1 MGDHDTT
8 PTCLSA
14 EPHGPEVIRDILAHY
29 FGCIEI
35 HERPNFLSRSG
46 NKSYWDK
53 EVQLEIQKLNQQDG
67 NHETKQ
73 DFGDRAEDN
82 VKKKIRSH
90 AISIE
95 AQYKRTDTLRRA
107 LEDVKCPYKMDRGH
121 SEECN
126 LVKCLASSFH
136 NWRDDET
143 TKQGIREIREWK
155 RTNNRPTD
163 IFTPDP
169 RIVDLGRCEVLD
181 LIGKNENTGES
192 SDEEAKKYDLERDIN
207 GYIMEWD
214 ICNPER
220 KETEGNDPGQL
231 SASASFNRPSPGLRR
246 QSTPAISRTTTE
258 QLTEDIQPQ
267 RDFDQREESQRPS
280 LGVPKDS
287 YMSHASKS
295 FYKSLSADERYLK
308 PTDRKDD
315 YRFKGKFPDQ
325 RLSLRFLLGKSFG
338 KAESNGPEQADEGE
352 ESGDESIVL
361 NKNGHPDR
369 VRYIHIPHN
378 NMAWIEQAIAR
389 YFGDRKPDHGR
400 IYRSPPVKTR
410 SHMILRPEYWR
421 GQQHGGRR
429 SMVHARH
436 MRAICE
442 RVSSEIWDSEDNP
455 GNVVLFMPY
464 LHWEEDRKRDKI
476 AKIIDEETAK
486 ARKKRDDEAKKA
498 KKDRIDFRTFAGKP
512 LTTTRTAPTHPPED
526 PNHLSRILEE
536 LKKRESTATFPRIHR
551 TVTEVAK
558 GFADKTGPAKD
569 EKHEDGQQQLWYVA
583 KLETDIHGRI
593 KARSKLGK
601 LLLDAARLYEAIAI
615 YRDEQLLKKYLHH
628 DPPLHPRRTLDQ
640 SYYWTLK
647 TTKARDR
654 DQVVYRG
661 TTMDDRNM
669 HRFLELGK
677 KDCTR
682 EEGWTCKHWALERL
696 LHHKTDG
703 LRERNRDPDNTSDTF
718 RWDDHWAGTDTNGC
732 DHCRGEIRKVSRVVM
747 VDQLWMWILDKKT
760 IITSFPKRYG
770 ANKQDPS
777 GVHKSIRT
785 RIKNARKNQIRSV
798 FDVALII
805 LDECSN
811 TFFDRT
817 KTPDRHPQVMDIF
830 GDAIGNLTNLQTVS
844 FHHLWHWTK
853 RASQL
858 YVSKFK
864 YEDASHLHPP
874 LLNINP
880 EGKLQREIKDIIDEL
895 DIMININNKQK
906 EVIKRFT
913 KHVENIYGSSGEWRD
928 NSRSPDDDRDYRKTA
943 SSRASSLER
952 KLDESNEKEA
962 KEVKEAKRIRERERQ
977 EFIWFR
983 KQAYDLI
990 SDVGDRVL
998 ELEGLRKSA
1007 ESTAQGIKDLLD
1019 LKQQQAS
1026 ILQAWQ
1032 SVKQA
1037 DETVRQGRSI
1047 MIFTIVT
1054 IIFLPLSFMSS
1065 VFGMN
1070 NSTIGSDKM
1079 TFGDQAN
1086 FMFPI
1091 SAAVI
1096 SVSIVFAFWTFPRT
1110 VFWSAYK
1117 MLETWV
1123 LVYTGAYYIWLV
1135 VWDKYKKFMKSD
1147 DLLKN
1152 LEKEVNR
1159 IKGKVKDS
1167 RKKRL
1172 DRNLGQKT
1180 DQGNTDTNGNKPQ
1193 GRSLQNVHNSAL
1205 STEREGLQEQGS
1217 DTSKAEVESRSRGSW
1232 RSRQPFW
1239 RRPKDQGSGQA
1250 AEV

>member
-67 NHETKQ
+67 NDETKQ
-73 DFGDRAEDN
+73 DFRDRAEEN

-107 LEDVKCPYKMDRGH
+107 LEGVKCPHERDGGH
-121 SEECN
+121 SEDCN
-126 LVKCLASSFH
+126 LVKCLAASFDK
-136 NWRDDET
+136 WRGDKT
-143 TKQGIREIREWK
+143 TKKGIRDIREWK

-163 IFTPDP
+163 TFTPDP
-169 RIVDLGRCEVLD
+169 RTVDLGRCEVLD
-181 LIGKNENTGES
+181 LIGSNENTGET
-192 SDEEAKKYDLERDIN
+192 SDDEAKKYDLERDIN

-220 KETEGNDPGQL
+220 KGTEGNDPGQL
-231 SASASFNRPSPGLRR
+231 SASTSFNRPSPGLRR

-267 RDFDQREESQRPS
+267 REFDQREEFRRPS

-325 RLSLRFLLGKSFG
+325 RLSLRFLLGKNFG
-338 KAESNGPEQADEGE
+338 KPESNSAEEADEGE

-378 NMAWIEQAIAR
+378 NMAVL
-389 YFGDRKPDHGR
+389 DRK
-400 IYRSPPVKTR
+400 
-410 SHMILRPEYWR
+410 
-421 GQQHGGRR
+421 
-429 SMVHARH
+429 
-436 MRAICE
+436 
-442 RVSSEIWDSEDNP
+442 IWDSEDNP

-486 ARKKRDDEAKKA
+486 HRKKRDDEAKKA
-498 KKDRIDFRTFAGKP
+498 RKDRVAFRTFAGKP
-512 LTTTRTAPTHPPED
+512 LKTTRAAPTHPPED
-526 PNHLSRILEE
+526 PNHLSRIQEE
-536 LKKRESTATFPRIHR
+536 LEKRASTASFSGIHR

-558 GFADKTGPAKD
+558 GFADRTGPAKD

-583 KLETDIHGRI
+583 KLKTDSHGKI
-593 KARSKLGK
+593 KARSKLGQ

-669 HRFLELGK
+669 HRFRELGK
-677 KDCTR
+677 KDCTG
-682 EEGWTCKHWALERL
+682 EEGWIRKHLALERL
-696 LHHKTDG
+696 LHHKTDD
-703 LRERNRDPDNTSDTF
+703 LCERNRDPDNTSDTF
-718 RWDDHWAGTDTNGC
+718 RWDDHWIGTDTNGC

-830 GDAIGNLTNLQTVS
+830 GDAIGNLMLATEYWNL
-844 FHHLWHWTK
+844 
-853 RASQL
+853 
-858 YVSKFK
+858 
-864 YEDASHLHPP
+864 
-874 LLNINP
+874 
-880 EGKLQREIKDIIDEL
+880 KD
-895 DIMININNKQK
+895 
-906 EVIKRFT
+906 
-913 KHVENIYGSSGEWRD
+913 
-928 NSRSPDDDRDYRKTA
+928 
-943 SSRASSLER
+943 LER
-952 KLDESNEKEA
+952 ALK
-962 KEVKEAKRIRERERQ
+962 
-977 EFIWFR
+977 
-983 KQAYDLI
+983 
-990 SDVGDRVL
+990 
-998 ELEGLRKSA
+998 
-1007 ESTAQGIKDLLD
+1007 AQ
-1019 LKQQQAS
+1019 LK
-1026 ILQAWQ
+1026 
-1032 SVKQA
+1032 
-1037 DETVRQGRSI
+1037 G
-1047 MIFTIVT
+1047 
-1054 IIFLPLSFMSS
+1054 
-1065 VFGMN
+1065 
-1070 NSTIGSDKM
+1070 
-1079 TFGDQAN
+1079 
-1086 FMFPI
+1086 
-1091 SAAVI
+1091 
-1096 SVSIVFAFWTFPRT
+1096 
-1110 VFWSAYK
+1110 
-1117 MLETWV
+1117 
-1123 LVYTGAYYIWLV
+1123 
-1135 VWDKYKKFMKSD
+1135 
-1147 DLLKN
+1147 
-1152 LEKEVNR
+1152 
-1159 IKGKVKDS
+1159 
-1167 RKKRL
+1167 
-1172 DRNLGQKT
+1172 
-1180 DQGNTDTNGNKPQ
+1180 
-1193 GRSLQNVHNSAL
+1193 
-1205 STEREGLQEQGS
+1205 
-1217 DTSKAEVESRSRGSW
+1217 
-1232 RSRQPFW
+1232 
-1239 RRPKDQGSGQA
+1239 
-1250 AEV
+1250 

>member
-67 NHETKQ
+67 NDETKQ
-73 DFGDRAEDN
+73 DFRDRAEEN

-107 LEDVKCPYKMDRGH
+107 LEGVKCPHERDGGH
-121 SEECN
+121 SEDCN
-126 LVKCLASSFH
+126 LVKCLAASFDK
-136 NWRDDET
+136 WRGDKT
-143 TKQGIREIREWK
+143 TKKGIRDIREWK

-163 IFTPDP
+163 TFTPDP
-169 RIVDLGRCEVLD
+169 RTVDLGRCEVLD
-181 LIGKNENTGES
+181 LIGSNENTGES
-192 SDEEAKKYDLERDIN
+192 SDDEAKKYDLERDIN

-220 KETEGNDPGQL
+220 KGTEGNDPGQL

-267 RDFDQREESQRPS
+267 REFDQREEFRRPS

-315 YRFKGKFPDQ
+315 YRFK
-325 RLSLRFLLGKSFG
+325 
-338 KAESNGPEQADEGE
+338 ESNGPEEADEGE

-378 NMAWIEQAIAR
+378 NMAQAIAR

-400 IYRSPPVKTR
+400 IYRAPPVKTR

-429 SMVHARH
+429 K
-436 MRAICE
+436 
-442 RVSSEIWDSEDNP
+442 IWDSEDNP

-486 ARKKRDDEAKKA
+486 HRKKRDDEAKEA
-498 KKDRIDFRTFAGKP
+498 KKNRVDFRTFAGKP

-526 PNHLSRILEE
+526 PNYLSRIQEE
-536 LKKRESTATFPRIHR
+536 LKKRASTASLPGIHR

-558 GFADKTGPAKD
+558 GFADRTGPAKD
-569 EKHEDGQQQLWYVA
+569 EKHEDGQQRLWYVA
-583 KLETDIHGRI
+583 KLKTDSHGKI
-593 KARSKLGK
+593 KARSKLGQ

-669 HRFLELGK
+669 HRFRELGK
-677 KDCTR
+677 KDCAG
-682 EEGWTCKHWALERL
+682 EEGWIRKHLALERL
-696 LHHKTDG
+696 LHHKTDD
-703 LRERNRDPDNTSDTF
+703 LCERNRDPDNTSDTF
-718 RWDDHWAGTDTNGC
+718 RWDDHWIGTDTNGC

-830 GDAIGNLTNLQTVS
+830 GDAIGNLTVS

-913 KHVENIYGSSGEWRD
+913 KHVENIYDSSGEWRD

-1086 FMFPI
+1086 FM
-1091 SAAVI
+1091 S
-1096 SVSIVFAFWTFPRT
+1096 
-1110 VFWSAYK
+1110 YK

-1123 LVYTGAYYIWLV
+1123 LVYTGAYYVWLM

-1172 DRNLGQKT
+1172 DRNQDQKT
-1180 DQGNTDTNGNKPQ
+1180 DQRNTDTNGNKPQ
-1193 GRSLQNVHNSAL
+1193 GRRSLQNVHNSAL
-1205 STEREGLQEQGS
+1205 STEQEGLREQGS
-1217 DTSKAEVESRSRGSW
+1217 DTSKTEVESRSRGSW
-1232 RSRQPFW
+1232 RSRRPFW
-1239 RRPKDQGSGQA
+1239 RSPKDQGSGQA

>member
-67 NHETKQ
+67 NDETKQ
-73 DFGDRAEDN
+73 DFRDRAEEN

-107 LEDVKCPYKMDRGH
+107 LEGVKCPHERDGGH
-121 SEECN
+121 SEDCN
-126 LVKCLASSFH
+126 LVKCLAASFDK
-136 NWRDDET
+136 WRGDKT
-143 TKQGIREIREWK
+143 TKKGIRDIREWK

-163 IFTPDP
+163 TFTPDP
-169 RIVDLGRCEVLD
+169 RTVDLGRCEVLD
-181 LIGKNENTGES
+181 LIGSNENTGES
-192 SDEEAKKYDLERDIN
+192 SDDEAKKYDLERDIN

-220 KETEGNDPGQL
+220 KGTEGNDPGQL

-267 RDFDQREESQRPS
+267 REFDQREEFRRPS

-325 RLSLRFLLGKSFG
+325 RLSLRFLLGKNFG
-338 KAESNGPEQADEGE
+338 KPESNGPEEADEGE

-378 NMAWIEQAIAR
+378 NMA
-389 YFGDRKPDHGR
+389 
-400 IYRSPPVKTR
+400 
-410 SHMILRPEYWR
+410 
-421 GQQHGGRR
+421 
-429 SMVHARH
+429 
-436 MRAICE
+436 
-442 RVSSEIWDSEDNP
+442 
-455 GNVVLFMPY
+455 MPY

-486 ARKKRDDEAKKA
+486 HRKKRDDEAKEA
-498 KKDRIDFRTFAGKP
+498 KKNRVDFRTFAGKP

-526 PNHLSRILEE
+526 PNYLSRIQEE
-536 LKKRESTATFPRIHR
+536 LKKRASTASLPGIHR

-558 GFADKTGPAKD
+558 GFADRTGPAKD
-569 EKHEDGQQQLWYVA
+569 EKHEDGQQRLWYVA
-583 KLETDIHGRI
+583 KLKTDSHGKI
-593 KARSKLGK
+593 KARSKLGQ

-669 HRFLELGK
+669 HRFRELGK
-677 KDCTR
+677 KDCAG
-682 EEGWTCKHWALERL
+682 EEGWIRKHLALERL
-696 LHHKTDG
+696 LHHKTDD
-703 LRERNRDPDNTSDTF
+703 LCERNRDPDNTSDTF
-718 RWDDHWAGTDTNGC
+718 RWDDHWIGTDTNGC

-830 GDAIGNLTNLQTVS
+830 GDAIGNLVSASVLTLSRREKLREQQTNLQTVS

-913 KHVENIYGSSGEWRD
+913 KHVENIYDSSGEWRD

-1007 ESTAQGIKDLLD
+1007 ESTAQGVSQPKRVHRSSCKKMLMKDPQIKDLLD

-1096 SVSIVFAFWTFPRT
+1096 SVSIIFAFWTFPRT

-1123 LVYTGAYYIWLV
+1123 LVYTGAYYVWLM

-1172 DRNLGQKT
+1172 DRNQDQKT
-1180 DQGNTDTNGNKPQ
+1180 DQRNTDTNGNKPQ
-1193 GRSLQNVHNSAL
+1193 GRRSLQNVHNSAL
-1205 STEREGLQEQGS
+1205 STEQEGLREQGS
-1217 DTSKAEVESRSRGSW
+1217 DTSKTEVESRSRGSW
-1232 RSRQPFW
+1232 RSRRPFW
-1239 RRPKDQGSGQA
+1239 RSPKDQGSGQA

>member
-67 NHETKQ
+67 NDETKQ
-73 DFGDRAEDN
+73 DFRDRAEEN

-107 LEDVKCPYKMDRGH
+107 LEGVKCPHERDGGH
-121 SEECN
+121 SEDCN
-126 LVKCLASSFH
+126 LVKCLAASFDK
-136 NWRDDET
+136 WRGDKT
-143 TKQGIREIREWK
+143 TKKGIRDIREWK

-163 IFTPDP
+163 TFTPDP
-169 RIVDLGRCEVLD
+169 RTVDLGRCEVLD
-181 LIGKNENTGES
+181 LIGSNENTGES
-192 SDEEAKKYDLERDIN
+192 SDDEAKKYDLERDIN

-220 KETEGNDPGQL
+220 KGTEGNDPGQL

-267 RDFDQREESQRPS
+267 REFDQREEFRRPS

-325 RLSLRFLLGKSFG
+325 RLSLRFLLGKNFG
-338 KAESNGPEQADEGE
+338 KPESNGPEEADEGE

-378 NMAWIEQAIAR
+378 NMA
-389 YFGDRKPDHGR
+389 
-400 IYRSPPVKTR
+400 
-410 SHMILRPEYWR
+410 
-421 GQQHGGRR
+421 
-429 SMVHARH
+429 
-436 MRAICE
+436 
-442 RVSSEIWDSEDNP
+442 
-455 GNVVLFMPY
+455 MPY

-486 ARKKRDDEAKKA
+486 HRKKRDDEAKEA
-498 KKDRIDFRTFAGKP
+498 KKNRVDFRTFAGKP

-526 PNHLSRILEE
+526 PNYLSRIQEE
-536 LKKRESTATFPRIHR
+536 LKKRASTASLPGIHR

-558 GFADKTGPAKD
+558 GFADRTGPAKD
-569 EKHEDGQQQLWYVA
+569 EKHEDGQQRLWYVA
-583 KLETDIHGRI
+583 KLKTDSHGKI
-593 KARSKLGK
+593 KARSKLGQ

-669 HRFLELGK
+669 HRFRELGK
-677 KDCTR
+677 KDCAG
-682 EEGWTCKHWALERL
+682 EEGWIRKHLALERL
-696 LHHKTDG
+696 LHHKTDD
-703 LRERNRDPDNTSDTF
+703 LCERNRDPDNTSDTF
-718 RWDDHWAGTDTNGC
+718 RWDDHWIGTDTNGC

-830 GDAIGNLTNLQTVS
+830 GDAIGNLTVS

-913 KHVENIYGSSGEWRD
+913 KHVENIYDSSGEWRD

-1086 FMFPI
+1086 FM
-1091 SAAVI
+1091 S
-1096 SVSIVFAFWTFPRT
+1096 
-1110 VFWSAYK
+1110 YK

-1123 LVYTGAYYIWLV
+1123 LVYTGAYYVWLM

-1172 DRNLGQKT
+1172 DRNQDQKT
-1180 DQGNTDTNGNKPQ
+1180 DQRNTDTNGNKPQ
-1193 GRSLQNVHNSAL
+1193 GRRSLQNVHNSAL
-1205 STEREGLQEQGS
+1205 STEQEGLREQGS
-1217 DTSKAEVESRSRGSW
+1217 DTSKTEVESRSRGSW
-1232 RSRQPFW
+1232 RSRRPFW
-1239 RRPKDQGSGQA
+1239 RSPKDQGSGQA

>member
-67 NHETKQ
+67 NDERKQ
-73 DFGDRAEDN
+73 DFRDRAEEN

-107 LEDVKCPYKMDRGH
+107 LEGVKCPHERDGGH
-121 SEECN
+121 SEDCN
-126 LVKCLASSFH
+126 LVKCLAASFDK
-136 NWRDDET
+136 WRGDKT
-143 TKQGIREIREWK
+143 TKKGIRDIREWK

-163 IFTPDP
+163 TFTPDP
-169 RIVDLGRCEVLD
+169 RTVDLGRCEVLD
-181 LIGKNENTGES
+181 LIGSSENTGES
-192 SDEEAKKYDLERDIN
+192 SDDEAKKYDLERDIN

-220 KETEGNDPGQL
+220 KGTEGNDSGQL

-267 RDFDQREESQRPS
+267 REFDQREEFRRPS

-325 RLSLRFLLGKSFG
+325 RLSLRFLLGKNFG
-338 KAESNGPEQADEGE
+338 KPESNGPEEADEGE

-378 NMAWIEQAIAR
+378 NMADSFSSIKMRHMLTFIKQAIAR

-400 IYRSPPVKTR
+400 IYRAPPVKTR

-486 ARKKRDDEAKKA
+486 HRNKRDDEAKEA
-498 KKDRIDFRTFAGKP
+498 KKNRVDFRTFAGKP

-526 PNHLSRILEE
+526 PNYLSRIQEE
-536 LKKRESTATFPRIHR
+536 LKKRASMASLPGIHR

-558 GFADKTGPAKD
+558 GFADRTGPAKD

-583 KLETDIHGRI
+583 KLKADGHGKI
-593 KARSKLGK
+593 KARSKLGQ

-669 HRFLELGK
+669 HRFRELGK
-677 KDCTR
+677 KDCTE
-682 EEGWTCKHWALERL
+682 EEGWIRKHLALERL
-696 LHHKTDG
+696 LHHKTDD
-703 LRERNRDPDNTSDTF
+703 LCERNRDPDNTSDTF
-718 RWDDHWAGTDTNGC
+718 RWDDHWIGTDTNGC

-770 ANKQDPS
+770 ANKQYPS

-830 GDAIGNLTNLQTVS
+830 GDAIGNL
-844 FHHLWHWTK
+844 
-853 RASQL
+853 
-858 YVSKFK
+858 
-864 YEDASHLHPP
+864 
-874 LLNINP
+874 
-880 EGKLQREIKDIIDEL
+880 
-895 DIMININNKQK
+895 
-906 EVIKRFT
+906 
-913 KHVENIYGSSGEWRD
+913 
-928 NSRSPDDDRDYRKTA
+928 
-943 SSRASSLER
+943 
-952 KLDESNEKEA
+952 
-962 KEVKEAKRIRERERQ
+962 
-977 EFIWFR
+977 
-983 KQAYDLI
+983 
-990 SDVGDRVL
+990 
-998 ELEGLRKSA
+998 
-1007 ESTAQGIKDLLD
+1007 IKDLLD

-1096 SVSIVFAFWTFPRT
+1096 SVSIIFAFWTFPRT

-1123 LVYTGAYYIWLV
+1123 LVYTGAYYVWLV

-1152 LEKEVNR
+1152 LEQEVNR

-1172 DRNLGQKT
+1172 DRNLDQKT
-1180 DQGNTDTNGNKPQ
+1180 DQRNTDTNGNKPQ
-1193 GRSLQNVHNSAL
+1193 GRRSLQNVHNSAL
-1205 STEREGLQEQGS
+1205 YTEQEGLREQGS
-1217 DTSKAEVESRSRGSW
+1217 DTSKTEVESRSRGSW
-1232 RSRQPFW
+1232 RSRRPFW
-1239 RRPKDQGSGQA
+1239 RSPKDQGSGQA